1 MISTYVIKEKQS
13 LYSYLKSRFISDKV
27 INLLIDKKL
36 VERQNELLLADTNLF
51 ESDII
56 TINYSG
62 LETNIKQ
69 DTNKGP
75 INIIYENS
83 EIICLDKTEEILIHS
98 DGSSKENLL
107 AKTVNYLKAKGDD
120 SYLRVVHRIDVKTRG
135 IVVFAKNI
143 VSYQEISR
151 QLETNTVIRKYLAVV
166 WGMINTKKTLVFA
179 IGRDRH
185 NSNKYLVTKKGKEA
199 ITIINPLKHKKDK
212 TLLEIYIKTGRTH
225 QIRFSL
231 AHIGHNIVGDDL
243 YGKDE
248 KNKLMLVSKQF
259 GFILDNQKY
268 LLESKIKL
276 EV

>member
-225 QIRFSL
+225 QIRVSL